1 MAGEQ
6 RRIRPAQG
14 ERLMGFPFQ
23 DRFNRIGGGDIALRI
38 RERVE
43 AGRVQLPFY
52 YYDILADGSP
62 VGKISIRI
70 GDNFHT
76 YYNGHIGYEVDEGA
90 RGHGYARRACE
101 LVLDVAQAHG
111 MTRLYVTCAEDN
123 APSWHTIE
131 RLGGR
136 LLEICEVPREYF
148 AWYEGIPRHR
158 IYQLDL

>member
-1 MAGEQ
+1 
-6 RRIRPAQG
+6 
-14 ERLMGFPFQ
+14 MGFPFQ
-23 DRFNRIGGGDIALRI
+23 DRFNRMDGGDVALQI
-38 RERVE
+38 RERAE
-43 AGRVQLPFY
+43 AGRVQLPYY
-52 YYDILADGSP
+52 YYDILADDSP

-90 RGHGYARRACE
+90 RGHGYARRACG
-101 LVLDVAQAHG
+101 LVLDVARFHG

-123 APSWHTIE
+123 APSYRTIE
-131 RLGGR
+131 KLGGR

-158 IYQLDL
+158 VYQLDL

>member
-1 MAGEQ
+1 
-6 RRIRPAQG
+6 
-14 ERLMGFPFQ
+14 MGFPFQ
-23 DRFNRIGGGDIALRI
+23 DRFNRIDGGNIALQL
-38 RERVE
+38 RERAE
-43 AGRVQLPFY
+43 AGRVQLPYY
-52 YYDILADGSP
+52 YYDILADGFP

-70 GDNFHT
+70 GDSFHT

-101 LVLDVAQAHG
+101 LVLDVARFHG
-111 MTRLYVTCAEDN
+111 MTRLYITCAEDN

-131 RLGGR
+131 NLGAK
-136 LLEICEVPREYF
+136 LLEICEMPREYF

>member
-1 MAGEQ
+1 MTPTGSSSGSGVN
-6 RRIRPAQG
+6 R
-14 ERLMGFPFQ
+14 MGFPFNS
-23 DRFNRIGGGDIALRI
+23 RFDEIKGGDMTLRI
-38 RERVE
+38 LEKKE
-43 AGRVQLPFY
+43 AGRVQLPY
-52 YYDILADGSP
+52 YYYETLVDNLP

-90 RGHGYARRACE
+90 RGHGYARRACG
-101 LVLDVAQAHG
+101 LVLDVARFHG
-111 MTRLYVTCAEDN
+111 MSRLYITCAEDN

-131 RLGGR
+131 GLGGR

-158 IYQLDL
+158 IYQLNL